1 METINKIISQDLQFK
16 KVHEVFQDHKHIIK
30 WTRHIGFLTLAG
42 MARVEEGNHGNYS
55 KRKVARILCFSSLA
69 KFDYS
74 LHFYFYERKTRQM
87 NACVIM

>member
-42 MARVEEGNHGNYS
+42 MDPVVEGNHGKNS
-55 KRKVARILCFSSLA
+55 KRREQEF
-69 KFDYS
+69 
-74 LHFYFYERKTRQM
+74 
-87 NACVIM
+87 CVYRVW